1 MAAKKMTG
9 GKTPPKRTDTNGRSG
24 MGATAKKKSAVKA
37 AAFSTAPGKEVAKA
51 ARDLGVMGGVLAK
64 EFVTGLPTAAKAP
77 ARYGPDFAKEIG
89 KMAASTVRT
98 AAKSTPGVAA
108 ARYVAGKKKA
118 ASSSKN
124 AGKRPA
130 PKKS

>member
-9 GKTPPKRTDTNGRSG
+9 GKTPPKRTDTAGRSG

-64 EFVTGLPTAAKAP
+64 EFVKGIPTLGKSP
-77 ARYGPDFAKEIG
+77 TRYGAPLAAEFG
-89 KMAASTVRT
+89 KLAGKVGSRAVQ
-98 AAKSTPGVAA
+98 ATPGVAA
-108 ARYVAGKKKA
+108 AKYVAGKKKA
-118 ASSSKN
+118 TPAKRGSSSL
-124 AGKRPA
+124 
-130 PKKS
+130 KKK